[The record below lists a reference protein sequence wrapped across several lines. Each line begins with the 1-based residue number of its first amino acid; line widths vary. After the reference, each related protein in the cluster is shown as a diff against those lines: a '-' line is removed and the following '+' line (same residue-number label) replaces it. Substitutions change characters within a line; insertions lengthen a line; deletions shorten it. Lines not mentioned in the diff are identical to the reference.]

1 MAGPFSDDV
10 VVHRTGEGRYAAT
23 VDHSWDVATL
33 PQGGVIAGFGL
44 RAAAAEAQ
52 QPATS
57 LKTCT
62 TVFAGPVEAG
72 ALEIDVTVL
81 RRGRS
86 AAQVVSTVHNAC
98 VESGATTV
106 SVFGSARRGPSFVDV
121 APPDVPSPS
130 ECRSYR
136 DPLPPGVEPMEPR
149 PIWLRMDGRPALGH
163 APWEEYEATSS
174 DVATWI
180 KFDEPPRMDDGSLD
194 PLAIPTLL
202 DRMPG
207 AVAER
212 EGWPRRQQWF
222 APSVD
227 LTVHL
232 FRPATTEWVLAHDR
246 ARWADDGWAS
256 AESTLWD
263 EQGQLVAYATQLM
276 VFAYG

>member
-1 MAGPFSDDV
+1 VPGTFSEDV
-10 VVHRTGEGRYAAT
+10 VVRRIGDGRYRAT

-33 PQGGVIAGFGL
+33 PQGGVVAAFGL
-44 RAAAAEAQ
+44 RASAAEVE
-52 QPATS
+52 QPTS
-57 LKTCT
+57 ALKTCT

-72 ALEIDVTVL
+72 ELEVDVNVL

-86 AAQVVSTVHNAC
+86 AAQVVSTVRNAGA
-98 VESGATTV
+98 ENGATTV
-106 SVFGSARRGPSFVDV
+106 AVFGSARRGPSFVDV
-121 APPDVPSPS
+121 TPPDVPPPN

-136 DPLPPGVEPMEPR
+136 DALPRGVEPMTPR
-149 PIWLRMDGRPALGH
+149 PIWLRMEGRAALGH
-163 APWEEYEATSS
+163 APWEEYEPTSS

-194 PLAIPTLL
+194 PLAVVTLV

-212 EGWPRRQQWF
+212 EGWQRNQWF

-232 FRPATTEWVLAHDR
+232 FRPATTEWLLAHDR
-246 ARWADDGWAS
+246 ARWADGGWAS

-263 EQGQLVAYATQLM
+263 EGGQLVAYATQLM